1 MKKTLTILYK
11 SLVRSVLDYGH
22 VLLLNITET
31 RKKKNQLIQNRA
43 RREILGCHYRI
54 SNENI
59 RQNVKIEKMLDRH
72 KQIIEKKMV

>member
-22 VLLLNITET
+22 VLILNITET
-31 RKKKNQLIQNRA
+31 RKKNQLIQNRA

-59 RQNVKIEKMLDRH
+59 RQDVKIEKMLDRH
-72 KQIIEKKMV
+72 KQIIEKKML